1 MNVPLSWY
9 LVVGAAL
16 FCIGLYGALSRRNAV
31 GILMGIELMLN
42 AVNINLVAFWRF
54 LTPDRMGG
62 QVFAIMVLTVA
73 AAEAAVGLALIISV
87 YRNRRSVDVEN
98 IDLLRW

>member
-1 MNVPLSWY
+1 MS
-9 LVVGAAL
+9 
-16 FCIGLYGALSRRNAV
+16 
-31 GILMGIELMLN
+31 
-42 AVNINLVAFWRF
+42 
-54 LTPDRMGG
+54 G

-87 YRNRRSVDVEN
+87 YRNRHSVDVEN